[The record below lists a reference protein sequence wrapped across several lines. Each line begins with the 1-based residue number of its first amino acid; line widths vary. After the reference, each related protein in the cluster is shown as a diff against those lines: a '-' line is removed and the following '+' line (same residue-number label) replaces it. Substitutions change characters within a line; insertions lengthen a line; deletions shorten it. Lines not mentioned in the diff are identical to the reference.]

1 VTPSFPRDVRISRV
15 RCVGEDEQQ
24 APMIT
29 ELDAIDVLGEARV
42 ELEASLA
49 VVTPEGFKIC
59 E

>member
-1 VTPSFPRDVRISRV
+1 
-15 RCVGEDEQQ
+15 VGEDEQQ